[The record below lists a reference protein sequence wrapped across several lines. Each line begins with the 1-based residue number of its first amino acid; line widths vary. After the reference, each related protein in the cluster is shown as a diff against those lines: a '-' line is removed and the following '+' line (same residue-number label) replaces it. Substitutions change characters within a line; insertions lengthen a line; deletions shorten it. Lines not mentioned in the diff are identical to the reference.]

1 MPRCRPVERG
11 EGETGDMGVAETVGA
26 AGAGA
31 VNMAAG
37 SGLSTVGAERRAQSG
52 GLRAVGSERR
62 AQSGGLGTV
71 GSERRTWDGGLQ
83 STRVNGRAHQQ
94 SEAVNGRRIYRAR
107 GRRWVWPSSVWVRS
121 RRRMQHAGRASR
133 LEG

>member
-37 SGLSTVGAERRAQSG
+37 SGLETAGLLERLNSN
-52 GLRAVGSERR
+52 VSSEY
-62 AQSGGLGTV
+62 L
-71 GSERRTWDGGLQ
+71 
-83 STRVNGRAHQQ
+83 
-94 SEAVNGRRIYRAR
+94 
-107 GRRWVWPSSVWVRS
+107 RS
-121 RRRMQHAGRASR
+121 RVW
-133 LEG
+133 